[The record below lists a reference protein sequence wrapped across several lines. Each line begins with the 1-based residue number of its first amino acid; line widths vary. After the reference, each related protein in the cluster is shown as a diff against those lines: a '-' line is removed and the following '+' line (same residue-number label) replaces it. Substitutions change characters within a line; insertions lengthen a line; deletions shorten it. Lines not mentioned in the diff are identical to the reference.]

1 MIPKEFL
8 KSVAFQ
14 RKFETKQEE
23 KEFAENEKEFR
34 EEIEMHRAELELYG
48 DDFEMEDFQRPP
60 GGVDKYQK
68 LERELFNEGYSDEE
82 IFESVMLIRVDDEYY
97 KMQKGAVYFLG
108 CPLSIYEQTYENRKN
123 EFLKNNFNDYYE
135 IDFIK
140 SELSS
145 FQNFQFYGSS
155 KIHKEIKVSINRCEE
170 FLLDMAKDIGYEFS
184 KVAGVYE
191 FCIGTDQSSDD
202 IPLEIPSID
211 KIRLLIE
218 LGVIDFLKERSLD
231 GHPMSANS
239 LAKIVSKI
247 IGVKHTTISRNI
259 NAYLN
264 DSIRDKNYPLSE
276 NKLIEI
282 HDIITR
288 NKMKTRKM

>member
-8 KSVAFQ
+8 KSIAFQ

-23 KEFAENEKEFR
+23 KEFAKNEKEFR
-34 EEIEMHRAELELYG
+34 EEIEMHRAESELYG
-48 DDFEMEDFQRPP
+48 DDFEMEDFHRPP

-68 LERELFNEGYSDEE
+68 LERELFHEGYSDDE
-82 IFESVMLIRVDDEYY
+82 IFEAVMLIRVDDEYY

-108 CPLSIYEQTYENRKN
+108 CPLSIYEQTYEIRKN
-123 EFLKNNFNDYYE
+123 EFLKENFNDFYE

-140 SELSS
+140 AELLS
-145 FQNFQFYGSS
+145 FQNFKFYGSP
-155 KIHKEIKVSINRCEE
+155 KIHKDLKVSIERCKE

-184 KVAGVYE
+184 KVSDAYK
-191 FCIGTDQSSDD
+191 FSIGTDQSSDD
-202 IPLEIPSID
+202 VVLELPSID

-218 LGVIDFLKERSLD
+218 LGVIDFLKDRSLD
-231 GHPMSANS
+231 GQPMSANS
-239 LAKIVSKI
+239 LAKIIAKI

-264 DSIRDKNYPLSE
+264 DSVRDKNYPLSE
-276 NKLIEI
+276 NKLTEI